1 MFLTAT
7 ELHALAPYG
16 ATIRFTDGTAK
27 PPARFTKKLA
37 EWERNNGLGLFVE
50 KKDADTY
57 QARFALR
64 VVDESHFKVVKSF
77 GVAEN
82 PALRFEVVRLPA
94 PYVVLEDVSSIAPG
108 WVKLKSGT
116 AETLDEAEALM
127 QRHWDAS
134 KAYPLT
140 IRPVTQALRAALTE
154 TPAP

>member
-7 ELHALAPYG
+7 ELHALAPFG

-27 PPARFTKKLA
+27 PPARFNKKLA
-37 EWERNNGLGLFVE
+37 EWKRHNGLGLFVE
-50 KKDADTY
+50 KKDADSY
-57 QARFALR
+57 QARFSLR
-64 VVDESHFKVVKSF
+64 TDDESHFKIDKSF

-116 AETLDEAEALM
+116 AETLTEAEALM

-134 KAYPLT
+134 KTYPLSL
-140 IRPVTQALRAALTE
+140 RPVTHALRAALTE
-154 TPAP
+154 TPAA